1 MRVFVAGMGAVT
13 PAGIGTAPLW
23 KAVGTGARCLRPL
36 SLFPAATTLPAGEAD
51 LPESLGRDE
60 NPNLPRTH
68 RMALAAAR
76 EALLEANAPPDAVVI
91 GGTTGGMLTTEDH
104 WKAGTMTAEA
114 LVHHGTGTVAELLA
128 ETFGCRGPVLTVSTA
143 CSSGAAVLKLALELL
158 RGGHVRSVL
167 AGGADSLCRLS
178 YYGFHSLQLIDPEMP
193 RPFDANRRGM
203 SVAEAAGML
212 LLVAAETPPP
222 NAVAEV
228 RGAGLSCD
236 AHHPT
241 APEPEGKGA
250 FQAIRSALADAGLPP
265 SAIDYVNLHGTG
277 TPDNDRSEACAL
289 AALFEGPTPPASSVK
304 GALGH
309 SLAAA
314 GAVEAVIS
322 ALAIARGQIPGHV
335 GRETADPEMDQLR
348 LAESTAKAA
357 VRAVLSNSFGFGG
370 NNAAVVLAAPE
381 AAAPASPA
389 RPRTKLRVR
398 GTACLT
404 GAGFLEG
411 TAAALNGGT
420 PFPGALSL
428 AELSEGLPVRLV
440 RRLKRLPRM
449 ALALASAALENAGE
463 GAKPA
468 GVFWGTGWG
477 ALSETH
483 DFLNGLFESGERF
496 PSPTDFIGSV
506 HNAPAGIIATHFGA
520 KGPNL
525 TLTGGDESF
534 EQALLAASLAGGDV
548 DGPFLLLGADEHHP
562 VLSPLLDASVAATSG
577 ASADGG
583 GALLVEAVRA
593 NSELGEGVS
602 IAPVF
607 LAPAD
612 SNSIENLLE
621 ALGGPGRIRD
631 QFALILT
638 GIPAAFREAGNQ
650 RLSRF
655 REAAGFHGPILD
667 YRRFTGEFASASATA
682 AALAVHW
689 VRQGHVPALPVFQT
703 GLDNE
708 MGGDPVALENR
719 GILILG
725 LGKTLTAVE
734 VSP

>member
-76 EALLEANAPPDAVVI
+76 EALLEANGPPDAVVI
-91 GGTTGGMLTTEDH
+91 GGTTGGMLTTENH

-143 CSSGAAVLKLALELL
+143 CSSGTAVLKLALELL
-158 RGGHVRSVL
+158 RGGQVRSVL

-178 YYGFHSLQLIDPEMP
+178 YYGFHSLQLVDPENP

-212 LLVAAETPPP
+212 FLAAAETPPP

-236 AHHPT
+236 AYHPT

-250 FQAIRSALADAGLPP
+250 LQAIRSALADAGIPP

-277 TPDNDRSEACAL
+277 TPDNDRSEARAL
-289 AALFEGPTPPASSVK
+289 AALFEGPSPPASSVK

-322 ALAIARGQIPGHV
+322 ALAIAQGQIPGHV
-335 GRETADPEMDQLR
+335 GRETPDPEMHHLH
-348 LAESTAKAA
+348 LPKTTAEAP

-370 NNAAVVLAAPE
+370 NNAAAVLAAPD
-381 AAAPASPA
+381 ADAPASPT

-411 TAAALNGGT
+411 TLAALNGGT
-420 PFPGALSL
+420 LSPGALPL
-428 AELSEGLPVRLV
+428 AEMSQGLPVRLV

-449 ALALASAALENAGE
+449 ALALASAALEDAGD

-483 DFLNGLFESGERF
+483 DFLHGLFESEERF

-506 HNAPAGIIATHFGA
+506 HNAPAGIVATHFAA

-534 EQALLAASLAGGDV
+534 EQALLAASLTGGGV
-548 DGPFLLLGADEHHP
+548 DGPFLLLGADEHHS
-562 VLSPLLDASVAATSG
+562 VLSPLLDASVAATPD
-577 ASADGG
+577 APADGG
-583 GALLVEAVRA
+583 GALLVEAVPA
-593 NSELGEGVS
+593 DSELGEGPS
-602 IAPVF
+602 IAPLF

-612 SNSIENLLE
+612 SNSIDDLL
-621 ALGGPGRIRD
+621 ANLGGPERIRS
-631 QFALILT
+631 QFGLILA
-638 GIPAAFREAGNQ
+638 GIPAAFREVGNQ
-650 RLSRF
+650 RLSEF
-655 REAAGFHGPILD
+655 REATGFQGPILD
-667 YRRFTGEFASASATA
+667 YRRFIGEFASASAA
-682 AALAVHW
+682 ATALAVHW
-689 VRQGHVPALPVFQT
+689 VRKGQVPALPVFET
-703 GLDNE
+703 GPD
-708 MGGDPVALENR
+708 GGIGNDPVSLENR
-719 GILILG
+719 AILLLG

>member
-1 MRVFVAGMGAVT
+1 MRVFVTGMGAVT

-23 KAVGTGARCLRPL
+23 AAIGSGARCVRPV
-36 SLFPAATTLPAGEAD
+36 SIFPAVTRLPAGEVD
-51 LPESLGRDE
+51 LPEASEQDE

-76 EALLEANAPPDAVVI
+76 EALAEAAGPPDAVVI
-91 GGTTGGMLTTEDH
+91 GGTTGGMLTTETH

-114 LVHHGTGTVAELLA
+114 LVHHGTGTVADLLA
-128 ETFGCRGPVLTVSTA
+128 RTFDCRGPVLTVSTA
-143 CSSGAAVLKLALELL
+143 CSSGTAVLKLALELL
-158 RGGHVRSVL
+158 RGGHARSVL

-178 YYGFHSLQLIDPEMP
+178 YYGFHSLQLIDPEGP

-212 LLVAAETPPP
+212 FLAAAETPPS

-236 AHHPT
+236 AYHPT
-241 APEPEGKGA
+241 APEPDGKGA
-250 FQAIRSALADAGLPP
+250 LQAIRSALADAALAP

-277 TPDNDRSEACAL
+277 TPDNDRSEARAL
-289 AALFEGPTPPASSVK
+289 AALFEGPSPPASSVK

-322 ALAIARGQIPGHV
+322 ALAIAKGQIPGH
-335 GRETADPEMDQLR
+335 GRRETPDPEMDHLM
-348 LAESTAKAA
+348 LPEATADAP

-370 NNAAVVLAAPE
+370 NNAAAVLAAPH
-381 AAAPASPA
+381 ADGPAPAI
-389 RPRTKLRVR
+389 RPGTKLRVR

-404 GAGFLEG
+404 GAGFLDQTVDAMAG
-411 TAAALNGGT
+411 GRAVSAAL
-420 PFPGALSL
+420 PLE
-428 AELSEGLPVRLV
+428 ELSQGLPIRLV

-449 ALALASAALENAGE
+449 ALALASAALENAE
-463 GAKPA
+463 DGATPS
-468 GVFWGTGWG
+468 GIFWGTGWG

-483 DFLNGLFESGERF
+483 DFLRGLFESEERF

-525 TLTGGDESF
+525 TMTGGDESF
-534 EQALLAASLAGGDV
+534 EQALLAASLTGSGV
-548 DGPFLLLGADEHHP
+548 DGPFLVLGADEHHP
-562 VLSPLLDASVAATSG
+562 VLSPLLDVSVAATPG

-583 GALLVEAVRA
+583 GALLCEAVPA
-593 NSELGEGVS
+593 DAEPGEGVS
-602 IAPVF
+602 IAPLF
-607 LAPAD
+607 IAPSD
-612 SNSIENLLE
+612 SNTMDDLVETI
-621 ALGGPGRIRD
+621 GGAERIRA
-631 QFALILT
+631 QFGLILA
-638 GIPAAFREAGNQ
+638 GIPAAFREAGNR
-650 RLSRF
+650 RLETF
-655 REAAGFHGPILD
+655 RDAAGFQGPVLD
-667 YRRFTGEFASASATA
+667 YRRVTGEFASASATA

-689 VRQGHVPALPVFQT
+689 VRQGHTPASAGFENGAGEYPI
-703 GLDNE
+703 G
-708 MGGDPVALENR
+708 LENR

-725 LGKTLTAVE
+725 LGKILTAVE
-734 VSP
+734 VLP